1 MTGTTTMDRMRL
13 IRAHLE
19 ATSRGR
25 SPSPEQVGI
34 WLKELEEIPSDD
46 LDNAIRAAR
55 RHHAEA
61 TDRGKRWGRLTPDDV
76 LMLYTSGKVKD
87 DGPPENR
94 ECPHGCS
101 SGLVSVL
108 DTDGLAYT
116 VRCSCSSGEWYQ
128 RHPAFGKGST
138 VENVLDRGWTL
149 ARPVSTLPL
158 SHREWLEARSRQ
170 VGIEAAMKE
179 YQENVPGS

>member
-1 MTGTTTMDRMRL
+1 MTDTTTMDRMRL

-34 WLKELEEIPSDD
+34 WLRELEEIPAED

-76 LMLYTSGKVKD
+76 LMLYTSGRIKD
-87 DGPPENR
+87 DGPPESPD
-94 ECPHGCS
+94 CPHGCS
-101 SGLVSVL
+101 AGLVSVL
-108 DTDGLAYT
+108 DSGQLAYT
-116 VRCSCSSGEWYQ
+116 VRCTCPSGEWYL
-128 RHPAFGKGST
+128 RHPVFGKGST
-138 VENVLDRGWTL
+138 VEGALGRGWVL
-149 ARPVSTLPL
+149 ARPVSTIPPA
-158 SHREWLEARSRQ
+158 HREWLEARTSC
-170 VGIEAAMKE
+170 VGAETAMRE
-179 YQENVPGS
+179 YRKRLLP